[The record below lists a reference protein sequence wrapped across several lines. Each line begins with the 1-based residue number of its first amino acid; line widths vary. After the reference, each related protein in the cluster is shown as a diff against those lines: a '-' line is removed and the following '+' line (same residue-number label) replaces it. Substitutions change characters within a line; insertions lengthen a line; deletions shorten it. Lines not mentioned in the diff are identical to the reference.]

1 MKKIRPFGWVIIVV
15 NLYFVI
21 NFFSDYDVDGD
32 PTANGIGIMVLVLWL
47 AILNVVLYVLY
58 RVTSRQKAST
68 PTTLESKLKEIEKL
82 KSEGLITADEYTLR
96 RRNLIE
102 GD

>member
-21 NFFSDYDVDGD
+21 NFFSDYDVNGD
-32 PTANGIGIMVLVLWL
+32 PTANGIGVMVLVLWL
-47 AILNVVLYVLY
+47 AILNVVMYVLY
-58 RVTSRQKAST
+58 RVTSRQKTSSPA
-68 PTTLESKLKEIEKL
+68 TLEGKLKEIEKL
-82 KSEGLITADEYTLR
+82 KSEGLITTDEYTLR

>member
-21 NFFSDYDVDGD
+21 NFFRDYDVNGD
-32 PTANGIGIMVLVLWL
+32 PTANGIGVMVLVLWL
-47 AILNVVLYVLY
+47 AILNVVMYVLY
-58 RVTSRQKAST
+58 RVTSRQRASN
-68 PTTLESKLKEIEKL
+68 PTSLESKLKEIEKL
-82 KSEGLITADEYTLR
+82 KSEGLITEDEYALR